1 MAVRFVTKNNFSETT
16 YDREPLRGISQFS
29 FQLILS

>member
-16 YDREPLRGISQFS
+16 YGREHIWGISQVS